1 MAQNCEWTLN
11 VDGSCKS
18 LINKAGIGRI
28 LQNRRGEWKGGF
40 TDNASSN
47 CATSVEVMAIARGIE
62 WAWEKGVKELQVQ
75 TDASEVIKWMADYT
89 SLRAPN
95 RDIIDEIKHNW
106 QRKFTRLEFKNIFR
120 EQNFATD
127 RLATIGT
134 FPEANWIDHED
145 PPPEMDDIIA
155 DDMMGATRVRRVH
168 MS

>member
-18 LINKAGIGRI
+18 LINKADIGGI

-40 TDNASSN
+40 TANVSPN

-62 WAWEKGVKELQVQ
+62 WAWEKGVKELEVQ

-89 SLRAPN
+89 SLRGPN

-106 QRKFTRLEFKNIFR
+106 QRKFTRLEF
-120 EQNFATD
+120 
-127 RLATIGT
+127 
-134 FPEANWIDHED
+134 
-145 PPPEMDDIIA
+145 
-155 DDMMGATRVRRVH
+155 
-168 MS
+168 